1 MQGND
6 LEQKVQDQALVE
18 RLKAFQKPDASKPK
32 TATWKMAVVGAGLLV
47 AGGVISLGVKNG
59 LAQLGESDVETFQS
73 GKPPE
78 RLKIEDGTV
87 PQSEPLQIAV
97 EAPPAAQPVV
107 DDTALE
113 AMRQQIR
120 DLQAKLDAVPA
131 ADNSELESR
140 MTDLAARLSAAEQR
154 AQAAEAA
161 LSGERDRQIAE
172 VTASAADALET
183 AKINAPAIVYGKAG
197 GQQGG
202 NDTAGL
208 GSDVPMGR
216 GGVGQDGI
224 RLSENEA
231 YLRKGGQALVVA
243 ESAEMMEPNQ
253 TLAQGTLIQASLAT
267 AINSDLPGNVL
278 ASVSEPVPAFS
289 GDRILIPKGSKLFGQ
304 YKSDVKVGQSRI
316 LILWTRILTPDGES
330 IEIASV
336 GGDALGVSGLTG
348 EIDKHFRER
357 FGSAALISIIGSAP
371 TIASGSV
378 ADDVASDTLASV
390 GEDLNDAV
398 GQGISDQINI
408 GPTIYVDQGSA
419 VTVMVD
425 RDVVVR

>member
-1 MQGND
+1 MD
-6 LEQKVQDQALVE
+6 QKVQDQALAE

-32 TATWKMAVVGAGLLV
+32 TARWKMAAVGAGLLV

-78 RLKIEDGTV
+78 RLKIEDGTA
-87 PQSEPLQIAV
+87 PQPEPLQIAV
-97 EAPPAAQPVV
+97 EAPPAAQSIV

-131 ADNSELESR
+131 PDNSDLESR
-140 MTDLAARLSAAEQR
+140 MNDMAARLSAAEQR

-172 VTASAADALET
+172 AAASAADALEA

-197 GQQGG
+197 GQGG
-202 NDTAGL
+202 TDAAGL
-208 GSDVPMGR
+208 GSDVPMGS

-231 YLRKGGQALVVA
+231 YLRRGAQTLVVA

-289 GDRILIPKGSKLFGQ
+289 GDSILIPKGSKLFGQ

-316 LILWTRILTPDGES
+316 LILWTRILTPDGKS

-378 ADDVASDTLASV
+378 GDAVASDTLASV

>member
-1 MQGND
+1 MD
-6 LEQKVQDQALVE
+6 KTAQDETLAE
-18 RLKAFQKPDASKPK
+18 RLKAFQKPDTSKPK
-32 TATWKMAVVGAGLLV
+32 TATWKMAAVGAGLLV

-73 GKPPE
+73 GRPPE
-78 RLKIEDGTV
+78 RLKIEDATA

-97 EAPPAAQPVV
+97 EVPPAAQPVV

-113 AMRQQIR
+113 PMRQQIR

-131 ADNSELESR
+131 PDNSDLESR
-140 MTDLAARLSAAEQR
+140 MNDMAARLSAAEQR

-172 VTASAADALET
+172 AAASAADALEA

-208 GSDVPMGR
+208 GSDVPMGS

-231 YLRKGGQALVVA
+231 YLRRGAQTLVVA

-278 ASVSEPVPAFS
+278 ASVSEPVPAFA
-289 GDRILIPKGSKLFGQ
+289 GDSILIPKGSKLFGQ

-316 LILWTRILTPDGES
+316 LILWTRILTPDGKS
-330 IEIASV
+330 IEIASM

-378 ADDVASDTLASV
+378 ADDVARDTLASV